1 MIVEIMISYEDIITG
16 FIFACMI
23 IIFIKI

>member
-16 FIFACMI
+16 FIFLVW
-23 IIFIKI
+23 